1 MLKNKGTAKK
11 RLYALGRLTAVV
23 LPLMVMILLMT
34 QVAFAKTTY
43 VINDG
48 GNIMVHTTFATDPA
62 EILDEVGLQLGE
74 NDTYTSTEGI
84 GISSIHIQRLQQVTV
99 QCDGQLHTLTT
110 YGEKVAD
117 LLIGNQIV
125 LGENDII
132 SVQPDEETYDGM
144 HIVIQRVEFA
154 EEYFTESIPYET
166 WHEFN
171 EDMFHGTTEVITDGV
186 PGTLTCTT
194 TITYVD
200 GVEVDRQVTN
210 KVVTT
215 APITEV
221 IAVGTAAGVKPV
233 EGQLVI
239 GNGVIYTSEGKQLF
253 YDSTLQVVATAYH
266 NTDPGCTIY
275 TAIGTLC
282 RVGAIAVDPK
292 VIPYGTKMFIIT
304 NDGKYIYGE
313 AVAEDCGSAIK
324 GNRVDLYFDTTD
336 ECWEFGIREATVF
349 FLTDGEK
356 S

>member
-1 MLKNKGTAKK
+1 MLETKGTARKK
-11 RLYALGRLTAVV
+11 LLKLGRIAAVI
-23 LPLMVMILLMT
+23 LPLLVMVLLMT

-48 GNIMVHTTFATDPA
+48 GNIVVHTTFATDPA
-62 EILDEVGLQLGE
+62 EVLDEAGLELGE

-84 GISSIHIQRLQQVTV
+84 GISSIHIQRLQEVTV
-99 QCDGQLHTLTT
+99 VCGDQHYTLTT
-110 YGEKVAD
+110 YGEKVAE
-117 LLIGNQIV
+117 LLHRDRIV
-125 LGENDII
+125 WDENDIL
-132 SVQPDEETYDGM
+132 SVDPNEETYDGM
-144 HIVIQRVEFA
+144 HIVIQRVDLV

-171 EDMFHGTTEVITDGV
+171 EDMSRGTTEVITDGV

-194 TITYVD
+194 TITYID

-349 FLTDGEK
+349 FLTDGE
-356 S
+356 